1 MSENQIRDPCFE
13 DEIDLFEI
21 AQTLW
26 QGRRFIVIFT
36 LVLAAVAFGI
46 SLILPRQYQTNALL
60 VIQQPKLQ
68 IKDKDSFSLLLK
80 EPDLNIL
87 VEVVKSPSVFQAL
100 ATDPEIRAAWSES
113 NTPLR
118 WQTLAGRAK
127 ASVVGKNGLRLVVQ
141 DTDSQRAALLA
152 NRWASEA
159 ARRINSDYGYV
170 TILAEVTHRVEDAYK
185 RYQEA
190 ESTYAQA
197 LARNRQAILAGQL
210 KRAQNDLNCVLA
222 RESEF
227 QRLQQDLQAFASYL
241 QNFQKDAPLTPG
253 DTLALATLQQRVLAS
268 KVCTTDMPNLQTQWQ
283 ARDLSA
289 LTVTDALALVEK
301 MQIVL
306 QQRAKVLS
314 TQRTDLEQRILQL
327 QQALEEERS
336 RLDELAHYRDVS
348 WTTYQSLTQLQTQLE
363 TLDMESNN
371 IAVVISEAMAPAKPV
386 SPRTM
391 LNITL
396 AATLGFILSMIWV
409 LISAWWR
416 ERNMETHTNDR
427 STKTD

>member
-1 MSENQIRDPCFE
+1 MSEDQIRDPCFE

-21 AQTLW
+21 AQSLW
-26 QGRRFIVIFT
+26 RGKRFIVIFT

-68 IKDKDSFSLLLK
+68 IKDKDNFSLLIK
-80 EPDLNIL
+80 EPDLNVL
-87 VEVVKSPSVFQAL
+87 VEVAKSPAVFQAL
-100 ATDPEIRAAWSES
+100 ATDPEIRIAWSES
-113 NTPLR
+113 NTPLK
-118 WQTLAGRAK
+118 WQTLAEQAK
-127 ASVVGKNGLRLVVQ
+127 ASVVGKNGLQLVVQ

-152 NRWASEA
+152 NRWALEA
-159 ARRINSDYGYV
+159 ARRINSSHGYI
-170 TILAEVTHRVEDAYK
+170 TILTEVTNRLENAYEG
-185 RYQEA
+185 YQEA
-190 ESTYAQA
+190 ESAYAQA
-197 LARNRQAILAGQL
+197 LARNRQAILADQL
-210 KRAQNDLNCVLA
+210 KRTQNDLNCVLA

-227 QRLQQDLQAFASYL
+227 LRLQQDLRAFASYL
-241 QNFQKDAPLTPG
+241 QNFQKDASLTPG

-268 KVCTTDMPNLQTQWQ
+268 KVCTTDMPNLQIQWQ

-301 MQIVL
+301 MQIIL

-314 TQRTDLEQRILQL
+314 VQRTDLEQRILQL

-363 TLDMESNN
+363 TLDIKSNN
-371 IAVVISEAMAPAKPV
+371 TAILMSEAIAPMEPS

-391 LNITL
+391 LNTALFAI
-396 AATLGFILSMIWV
+396 LGFILGVTWI
-409 LISAWWR
+409 LISTWWR
-416 ERNMETHTNDR
+416 ERSMETHTNDR
-427 STKTD
+427 STKMD